1 MEKPVTCDVFQ
12 LYQVRHPQS
21 PSRAS
26 CTTAWSNLGPL
37 AAHPN
42 QDHLSKIRSNKAS
55 LVIWDLRA
63 PSLCLSD
70 GAQHRLPCIMWYV
83 QLLCLIF
90 SAMSL

>member
-1 MEKPVTCDVFQ
+1 MC
-12 LYQVRHPQS
+12 S
-21 PSRAS
+21 S
-26 CTTAWSNLGPL
+26 CTKLDILSPQAVPRAPLPGATLGPL
-37 AAHPN
+37 AALPN

-70 GAQHRLPCIMWYV
+70 GARHRLPCIMWYV